1 MTTACSFLLQS
12 LSYPSQVY
20 DNVVADSVAAGPSTA
35 AASGDQ
41 CELALS
47 DGVDLHVTR
56 FTPESPDFNPSTDVK

>member
-1 MTTACSFLLQS
+1 MTMSWQILWRRARGCAEN
-12 LSYPSQVY
+12 LS
-20 DNVVADSVAAGPSTA
+20 GPSTA

-41 CELALS
+41 YESALS